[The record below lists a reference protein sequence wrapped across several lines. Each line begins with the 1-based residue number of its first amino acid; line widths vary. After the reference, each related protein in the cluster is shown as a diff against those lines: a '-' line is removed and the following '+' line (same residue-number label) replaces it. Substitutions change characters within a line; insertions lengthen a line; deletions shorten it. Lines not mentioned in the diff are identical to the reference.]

1 MLKEI
6 LFISYHFPPF
16 SKILSIRAA
25 EVSKRLVNN
34 GYKIFVVSSKSNKN
48 AFKDINLLHKVKS
61 PLINNTSVFNL
72 SFAIKSVNS
81 NIRKKPL
88 YFELLNLIL
97 FLHWI
102 PLAFLA
108 CKRQIRKNDIR
119 LIYVSAPPFFTLILG
134 YFLKLIF
141 KIPLIIE
148 YRDPWSYNPYLKG
161 TMSSS
166 VENFYLYIE
175 KKILKTA
182 DGIFAISNGM
192 KTFLRTNFSTEIKN
206 TEIQVIPHGI
216 NIEDLRVIPQKKDF
230 SKEITFTFTGNLY
243 GRRDLEPLIKIVSKS
258 QESGFLEGMS
268 LKINIFGKYDNKKLK
283 YLIEKYKVSNNFDL
297 NGFVPRD
304 ICLDQITNS
313 SLALHVGENLNYP
326 TLSFKVWEY
335 LSMGKK
341 ILYLGR
347 DDSYTADFLE
357 KNNLGYTI
365 PINDLKLGLK
375 RFEEIISGLKENRI
389 ESNIYPEQLR
399 QYTWDNRVKEIEIIF
414 AKFTKEDHLR

>member
-25 EVSKRLVNN
+25 EVAKRLVNS
-34 GYKIFVVSSKSNKN
+34 GYKIFVVSAKSNKN
-48 AFKDINLLHKVKS
+48 AFKDINLLREVKS
-61 PLINNTSVFNL
+61 PLIKNRSVFNL

-81 NIRKKPL
+81 NIRKKSF

-119 LIYVSAPPFFTLILG
+119 LIFVSAPPFFTLLLG
-134 YFLKLIF
+134 YFLKRIF

-175 KKILKTA
+175 KKIIKTA

-192 KTFLRTNFSTEIKN
+192 KTFLRTNFSKEIKN
-206 TEIQVIPHGI
+206 TEIHVIPHGI
-216 NIEDLRVIPQKKDF
+216 NIEDLRAIPQKKDF
-230 SKEITFTFTGNLY
+230 SEEITFTFTGNLY

-258 QESGFLEGMS
+258 QERGFLEEIS
-268 LKINIFGKYDNKKLK
+268 LKIHIFGKYDDKKLK
-283 YLIEKYKVSNNFDL
+283 YLIEKYNVSNNFYL
-297 NGFVPRD
+297 NGFVPRS
-304 ICLDQITNS
+304 ICLEQIINS

-326 TLSFKVWEY
+326 TLSFKLWEY

-347 DDSYTADFLE
+347 DDSYTAVFLE

-365 PINDLKLGLK
+365 PINDFKLGLK

-389 ESNIYPEQLR
+389 EPNIYPEQLHK
-399 QYTWDNRVKEIEIIF
+399 YTWDNRVKEIEKIF
-414 AKFTKEDHLR
+414 AIFTKEDHLR

>member
-25 EVSKRLVNN
+25 ETTKRLVNN
-34 GYKIFVVSSKSNKN
+34 GYKIFVVSAKSNKN
-48 AFKDINLLHKVKS
+48 AYKDINLLQEVKS
-61 PLINNTSVFNL
+61 PLIKNTSVFNL
-72 SFAIKSVNS
+72 SFAQEGVNS
-81 NIRKKPL
+81 NIQKKPL
-88 YFELLNLIL
+88 YFELLNLIF

-108 CKRQIRKNDIR
+108 CKRQIRKNHIS
-119 LIYVSAPPFFTLILG
+119 LIFASAPPFFSLLLG
-134 YFLKLIF
+134 YLLKIIF

-148 YRDPWSYNPYLKG
+148 YRDPWSYNPYLIG

-166 VENFYLYIE
+166 LENFYLNIE
-175 KKILKTA
+175 KKILKAT

-192 KTFLRTNFSTEIKN
+192 KTFLRKNFSNEIKN
-206 TEIQVIPHGI
+206 TEIHVIPHGI
-216 NIEDLRVIPQKKDF
+216 NIEDLKIPQKKAF

-243 GRRDLEPLIKIVSKS
+243 GRRDLKPLIKIVSKS
-258 QESGFLEGMS
+258 QERGFLKGIS

-283 YLIEKYKVSNNFDL
+283 YLIEKYNVSNNFDL
-297 NGFVPRD
+297 KGFVPRD
-304 ICLDQITNS
+304 ICLNQVFNS

-335 LSMGKK
+335 LSVGKK

-347 DDSYTADFLE
+347 DDSYTAAFLE

-365 PINDLKLGLK
+365 PINDFESGLK
-375 RFEEIISGLKENRI
+375 RFEEIISGLIENRI
-389 ESNIYPEQLR
+389 ESNIYSEQLH
-399 QYTWDNRVKEIEIIF
+399 QYTWDNRVKEIEKSF
-414 AKFTKEDHLR
+414 DKFTKEDHLR